1 MVVQELD
8 RVIQRIIEGCSYRGI
23 TVTEALATF
32 MARVVIENDPVQFAP
47 DAELRRSDVECLISL
62 CVDRLCENDSPA
74 METIKMQ
81 VGFDSTYVSFEQ
93 ELKVNRRAR
102 DYEKQECIRGILSIR
117 PKSSSDYETLS
128 TLYHQIYDYLV
139 QMSRDGPQL
148 ARTRRLSYGNG
159 KDEARETPIDNSASE
174 REIAA
179 AMESVFPRVGLK
191 SFVQLSAEDKRAQL
205 EELARIVTGIR
216 LFNRECGKGGAG
228 LNKVESIVAT
238 KVSDLREILES
249 ENAEQQD
256 LAMRYQETLV
266 YCHLRKPEGV
276 TEAETTRWGQE
287 LTNRRQYCAYLASL
301 AEDAAASAQRV
312 AACRDKFDNDL
323 TELKSLVGG
332 RASVP
337 KDLVYPK
344 FDAIASTWFDLDDE
358 LRVVE
363 ARAEA
368 LEELHRFRE
377 SYRPTLPRTHP
388 VYRAAKLES
397 RAKLGCA
404 ERDSKSIVEDEADMA
419 DAIVA
424 GHESQ
429 QLPQPV
435 SPSDSHDATLDG
447 LPTSSSDPEGPVWLS
462 VETTPEFMQLPL
474 EYQGF
479 CGWTVANRHGL
490 LLPGKPSLGVVKYK
504 GACYVFAHAVA
515 LKAFLEH
522 PEAVKEAVLDTAAK
536 NPELVHL
543 LRLQDQYSGTSIAR
557 IIAAH
562 ARQRARRNSFQ
573 NFLDVDDTAA
583 GLLAPAA
590 RYDASTETPT
600 HFVEEHVDRN
610 YEWNEWELRR
620 RALRFAHLKNYCQTH
635 SMQTDKSHFRRDNH
649 SQVYL
654 PRIAATQTRRN
665 NGSNPPIKLQ
675 YVAGLRGK
683 QRPTKYCKDPP
694 SKVGIVT
701 LTYELA

>member
-23 TVTEALATF
+23 TVTEALVTF

-47 DAELRRSDVECLISL
+47 DAELRRSDLESLISL
-62 CVDRLCENDSPA
+62 CIDRLCENDSPA

-81 VGFDSTYVSFEQ
+81 VGFDSIYVSFEQ
-93 ELKVNRRAR
+93 ELTLNRRAR
-102 DYEKQECIRGILSIR
+102 EYEKQELIRGILTIR
-117 PKSSSDYETLS
+117 PTSSSDYETLS

-139 QMSRDGPQL
+139 RVSRGGPPL
-148 ARTRRLSYGNG
+148 ARTRRFSQGN
-159 KDEARETPIDNSASE
+159 DEAREKPIDDSASE

-228 LNKVESIVAT
+228 LDNVESIVAT
-238 KVSDLREILES
+238 KVSDLREILEA

-276 TEAETTRWGQE
+276 TETETTRWGQE

-312 AACRDKFDNDL
+312 AACRDKFDIDL
-323 TELKSLVGG
+323 AELKSLVGG

-337 KDLVYPK
+337 KELVYPK
-344 FDAIASTWFDLDDE
+344 FNAIASTWFDLDDE

-363 ARAEA
+363 ARTEA
-368 LEELHRFRE
+368 LEALHRFRE

-397 RAKLGCA
+397 RAKLGGP
-404 ERDSKSIVEDEADMA
+404 ERDNKSNVEDEADMA
-419 DAIVA
+419 DAVVA
-424 GHESQ
+424 DHESQ

-435 SPSDSHDATLDG
+435 SPLDSHDETLDR
-447 LPTSSSDPEGPVWLS
+447 LPTSSSDPEGPVRLS

-515 LKAFLEH
+515 LKAFLER

-543 LRLQDQYSGTSIAR
+543 LRLQDQYPGTSIAR

-562 ARQRARRNSFQ
+562 AKQRATRNSFQ
-573 NFLDVDDTAA
+573 NFLDIDDTAA
-583 GLLAPAA
+583 GLLEPAA
-590 RYDASTETPT
+590 RCDASTETPT

-635 SMQTDKSHFRRDNH
+635 SMQTDKSHFRRDNN
-649 SQVYL
+649 SQVHL
-654 PRIAATQTRRN
+654 PRIASTQTRRN

-675 YVAGLRGK
+675 YLAGLRGK
-683 QRPTKYCKDPP
+683 QRPTKYCKNSP
-694 SKVGIVT
+694 SKAGIVT